1 MGNFLKFQ
9 KNGKLSIIEITSK
22 SSHYSNGNTICKISI
37 KDNGIG
43 FNQKYM
49 EKVFKPL
56 ERLVGRSQYEG
67 TGMGLS
73 ISKK

>member
-1 MGNFLKFQ
+1 
-9 KNGKLSIIEITSK
+9 
-22 SSHYSNGNTICKISI
+22 
-37 KDNGIG
+37 
-43 FNQKYM
+43 M